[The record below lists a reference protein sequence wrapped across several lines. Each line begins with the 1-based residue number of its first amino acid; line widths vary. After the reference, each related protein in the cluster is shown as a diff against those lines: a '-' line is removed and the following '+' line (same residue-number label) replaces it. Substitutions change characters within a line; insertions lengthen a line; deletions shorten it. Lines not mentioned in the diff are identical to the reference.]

1 MMESAQ
7 DRTLNLQ
14 RYILALL
21 YVSTGG
27 DEWANNEKWMT
38 SVSECEWYGVSC
50 DSFEGMID
58 GIDLS
63 NNNLKGFL
71 LSELGELRG
80 VERLVR
86 YIANSTHV
94 DNTHVLKQL
103 NARF

>member
-27 DEWANNEKWMT
+27 DEWVNNEKWMS
-38 SVSECEWYGVSC
+38 SVSECEWHGLSC
-50 DSFEGMID
+50 DTFEGMID

-63 NNNLKGFL
+63 NNNLKGSL
-71 LSELGELRG
+71 PSELGELRG
-80 VERLVR
+80 LEHLVR
-86 YIANSTHV
+86 YIANTMHV
-94 DNTHVLKQL
+94 DNTYLL
-103 NARF
+103 E

>member
-21 YVSTGG
+21 CVSTGG
-27 DEWANNEKWMT
+27 DEWVNNDKWMS
-38 SVSECEWYGVSC
+38 SVSECEWHGVSC

-63 NNNLKGFL
+63 NNNLKGSL

-86 YIANSTHV
+86 LQILHMLIILTCWN
-94 DNTHVLKQL
+94 N
-103 NARF
+103 